1 MRVGNTK
8 KQTTMANEMDFEEW
22 MEWANSINSKGEANV
37 EPIISHILSYA
48 NEIGKPIFIGK
59 SWNGS
64 NWANISNAYRTMII
78 RLLITN
84 PKEFTYAGV
93 LGRSK
98 IEKEYSGC
106 HEIYLCKAL
115 GENPNWE
122 EFFSILPNKKED
134 SSFSNVGCIEKLQ
147 LIRDALA
154 RIINEHTGSAEL
166 AKTFEEFYEA
176 NYPIQ
181 FPSNYRSELEKS
193 I

>member
-1 MRVGNTK
+1 MKLRFLSSLPFGTSRNK
-8 KQTTMANEMDFEEW
+8 YEGIENGFMDASSIFFYNFCSGVVQKGLRKLMPNPDIKPAVSETFQNLSPDVIKAAFE
-22 MEWANSINSKGEANV
+22 
-37 EPIISHILSYA
+37 
-48 NEIGKPIFIGK
+48 
-59 SWNGS
+59 
-64 NWANISNAYRTMII
+64 
-78 RLLITN
+78 
-84 PKEFTYAGV
+84 
-93 LGRSK
+93 
-98 IEKEYSGC
+98 
-106 HEIYLCKAL
+106 AL

-122 EFFSILPNKKED
+122 EFLSILPNKKED